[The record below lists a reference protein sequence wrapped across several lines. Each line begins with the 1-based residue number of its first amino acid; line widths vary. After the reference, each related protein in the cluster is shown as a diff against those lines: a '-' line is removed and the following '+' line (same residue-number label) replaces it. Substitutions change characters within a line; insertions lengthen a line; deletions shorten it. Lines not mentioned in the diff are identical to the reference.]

1 MKIHVAL
8 IGPAGVGKTTWIRRL
23 SEPFEPRY
31 FPTEGKEN
39 HVVEIPGIQFMVTE
53 YAGQEQFRG
62 IPQEELDA
70 ITAYIVMATASKVD
84 LRAARKLMRRMP
96 KHIPYSFVVNKD
108 PDLFSVKDNV
118 NLLAPFQDIALQ
130 LNPRSRL

>member
-1 MKIHVAL
+1 MKIRVAL

-31 FPTEGKEN
+31 FPTEGKEL
-39 HVVEIPGIQFMVTE
+39 HVVEIPGIQFLVTE

-70 ITAYIVMATASKVD
+70 ITAYIVMTASKRD
-84 LRAARKLMRRMP
+84 LKCARKLMRRMP
-96 KHIPYSFVVNKD
+96 KHIPYSFVRQD
-108 PDLFSVKDNV
+108 QDLFSVKDHV

-130 LNPRSRL
+130 LNTRSRL